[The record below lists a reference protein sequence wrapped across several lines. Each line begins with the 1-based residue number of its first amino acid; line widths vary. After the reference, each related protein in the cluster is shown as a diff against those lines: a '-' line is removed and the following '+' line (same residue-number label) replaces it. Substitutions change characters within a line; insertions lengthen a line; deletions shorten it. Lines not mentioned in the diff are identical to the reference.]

1 MAEHIVFKKKLE
13 QERERI
19 QKQLS
24 DISQQNPNSRQRGW
38 DVKKQ
43 EFSTDG
49 PLDLESETDEVED
62 YINRMPLET
71 QLEAKLMRINKALE
85 RIKNK
90 SYGVCLECAK
100 KMPKK
105 RLDTVP
111 EAEFCIEC
119 QK

>member
-1 MAEHIVFKKKLE
+1 MAEYAVFKKKLE
-13 QERERI
+13 QDREHI

-24 DISQQNPNSRQRGW
+24 DISQQNPDSRQRGW

-71 QLEAKLMRINKALE
+71 QLEARLMRINKALE
-85 RIKNK
+85 RIQKK
-90 SYGVCLECAK
+90 SYGVCLACTVK
-100 KMPKK
+100 IPKK
-105 RLDTVP
+105 RLNTVP